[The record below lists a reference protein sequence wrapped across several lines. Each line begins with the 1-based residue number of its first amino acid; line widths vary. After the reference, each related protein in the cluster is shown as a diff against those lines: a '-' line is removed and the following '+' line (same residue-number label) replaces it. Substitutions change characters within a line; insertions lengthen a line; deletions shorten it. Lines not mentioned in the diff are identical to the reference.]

1 MIGKRVRGRKPSA
14 RKPAGRPQSMRRW
27 TGAEL
32 AVLDRHVALLRRG
45 KYRLVKHAVVACMCE
60 LAKKFPAGKRSNP
73 AVDAAFKERRR
84 AAGDLYAM
92 QRWTEAELVVLDRH
106 VKARRGPEKE
116 AGVGCMRVLRRT
128 CAEGKRT
135 RSAVV
140 SMFKERRRA
149 VGDVRV
155 LQRWT
160 EAELAVLDRH
170 AELVRNGAYGSVRQT
185 TLDCVRVLAKKY
197 PEGKRSAAAVATVFN
212 KRRRAMGDL
221 VLVPPWSEVELSILD
236 RHIRLLRSGKYQMV
250 KQAVA
255 VCMREFAKKCP
266 EGKRTVV
273 AIMTR
278 MRDRR
283 KAAGDSMRPDLWIED
298 ELAIVDRYARAFDE
312 GRYTKTADAIPEC
325 RAELDRLWRR
335 RGNKTPRL
343 VRRGDNQIAV
353 KLQRRRRDFGII
365 MENRHWSDAE
375 LHTVDEY
382 ARAVVA
388 GRYES
393 CRAATTDCK
402 AELDRWRIAHPNPR
416 RPLPVRDY
424 GGVLGRM
431 LTRAHQFRPI
441 RKTVPWT
448 DAELKIVDRYARRLL
463 KGSLKTVLQAT
474 EKCAAELGR
483 KTGSSASEDGSGILR
498 SDSAINFCLYRRLHQ
513 AGRQG
518 KSEAAWIPREYAI
531 RDRVLRAWKR
541 SRADARPWHRRDAA
555 LRLQQRLQARGFK
568 RTLLAC
574 WGAIHDN
581 RAGFRTVEKKAPGTP
596 AVK

>member
-1 MIGKRVRGRKPSA
+1 
-14 RKPAGRPQSMRRW
+14 MRRW
-27 TGAEL
+27 TAPEL
-32 AVLDRHVALLRRG
+32 AVLDWYVKLLRDG
-45 KYRLVKHAVVACMCE
+45 KYRLVKHAVVACMRE
-60 LAKKFPAGKRSNP
+60 LARKFTAGKRSNP

-84 AAGDLYAM
+84 SAGDLYAM
-92 QRWTEAELVVLDRH
+92 RRWTEAELAVLDRH
-106 VKARRGPEKE
+106 VKLRRGPVNQ
-116 AGVGCMRVLRRT
+116 AVAVCMRDLRKK
-128 CAEGKRT
+128 CPEGKRT

-155 LQRWT
+155 LRRWT
-160 EAELAVLDRH
+160 EPELAVLDRH

-185 TLDCVRVLAKKY
+185 TAECVRALAKKY
-197 PEGKRSAAAVATVFN
+197 PAGKRSAAAVATVFN

-221 VLVPPWSEVELSILD
+221 VLVPPWSEIELAILD

-255 VCMREFAKKCP
+255 VCMREFRKKCP
-266 EGKRTVV
+266 EGKRSVV
-273 AIMTR
+273 AVMTR

-298 ELAIVDRYARAFDE
+298 ELAIIDRFARAFDE
-312 GRYTKTADAIPEC
+312 GRYIRTADAIPEC

-343 VRRGDNQIAV
+343 VQRGDNQIAV
-353 KLQRRRRDFGII
+353 KLQRRRRDLGIF

-375 LHTVDEY
+375 LHTVDQY
-382 ARAVVA
+382 ARAVVE
-388 GRYES
+388 GRYAS

-402 AELDRWRIAHPNPR
+402 AELDRWREAHPNPR

-424 GGVLGRM
+424 GGVLGR
-431 LTRAHQFRPI
+431 LLQRAHRFRPI
-441 RKTVPWT
+441 RKTIPWT
-448 DAELKIVDRYARRLL
+448 DAELAIVDRYARRLL

-474 EKCAAELGR
+474 QKCAVELAR
-483 KTGSSASEDGSGILR
+483 KTGPGVSKDGSGILR

-518 KSEAAWIPREYAI
+518 KSEAAWSPREYAI

-541 SRADARPWHRRDAA
+541 SQSDARPWHRRDAA
-555 LRLQQRLQARGFK
+555 LRLQQRLQTHGFK

-574 WGAIHDN
+574 WGAVHDN
-581 RAGFRTVEKKAPGTP
+581 RAGFRTAEKQAPDTP
-596 AVK
+596 AGE